1 LKDLLFI
8 VYQMFMKTGRL
19 KQSVH
24 CTLFILLSK
33 LCFAQGSC
41 PPNLDFESGSL
52 QHWECFTGGVVLSA
66 GQNTMS
72 LSPSSPVANRHTVFG
87 PSSAGVLDAYGQ
99 FPVVCPNGSGYSLK
113 LGNNGTQRQ
122 AERISYTFTIP
133 SGQNEYSVVYQYAVV
148 FQNPNHTAQEQP
160 KFTARV
166 YDVAAGSYISCASF
180 EFVATSNIPGFAQ
193 SAVNSNVWY
202 KPWTAVTINL
212 SGYSGKTVRLEF
224 TTADCTQGAHFGY
237 AYVDVNTG
245 CNALVSGTDFCAGTG
260 ALSLQAPFGFKEY
273 IWYNQSMTQ
282 QLGTGASL
290 VLSPAPSS
298 VTTYALD
305 VKPYAGMGCRDTI
318 YTTVTPAA
326 EPPANA
332 GDDRVL
338 CNGQSATIG
347 SAAVAGY
354 AYSWSPATGLND
366 PNIASPVAAPGVT
379 TEYILT
385 VTDLV
390 RGCSKQDKVMVSVRT
405 AAGVDIT
412 ASAAAICE
420 GSTVRLTATGGSGFQ
435 WFHNAEAI
443 PGATAASISVDQPG
457 KYAVQLI
464 ENGCSAF
471 ADKTVDLPVVKRP
484 AADFSFDKYCLG
496 YPTRFTNTSSTHNNP
511 VSYTWTINGK
521 TSSEVNPV
529 VSFTDAKEY
538 DIQLTVTPQACPDL
552 AAVIIKKIRPES
564 PVAGI
569 SYLPK
574 NAVANQALRLEAR
587 SLGSSYEWF
596 PASHLSNNRSA
607 TPTYTGSTEQH
618 FIIRILRPS
627 GCVTVDTQLVR
638 IFKER
643 EVYVPKAFTPNND
656 GQNDRMYP
664 FLVGIREL
672 RVFRIMNRWG
682 VIVYEAK
689 TDLPGWDG
697 SYRGAAQPMDGYVW
711 EALAIDVDGNTITR
725 KGSFTLIR

>member
-1 LKDLLFI
+1 
-8 VYQMFMKTGRL
+8 MKTGRL

-33 LCFAQGSC
+33 LCLAQGSC

-52 QHWECFTGGVVLSA
+52 QHWECFTGGVVLSG

-72 LSPSSPVANRHTVFG
+72 LFPSSPVANRHTVFG
-87 PSSAGVLDAYGQ
+87 PSSAGVVDAYGQ

-122 AERISYTFTIP
+122 AERISYTFSIP
-133 SGQNEYSVVYQYAVV
+133 AGQNEYSVVYQYAVV

-193 SAVNSNVWY
+193 SAINGNVWY

-212 SGYSGKTVRLEF
+212 SGYAGKTVRLEF

-245 CNALVSGTDFCAGTG
+245 CNALVSGADFCAGTG
-260 ALSLQAPFGFKEY
+260 ALSLQAPFGYKDY
-273 IWYNQSMTQ
+273 IWFNQSLTQ
-282 QLGTGASL
+282 QIGTGASL

-305 VKPYAGMGCRDTI
+305 VVPYAGMGCRDTI
-318 YTTVTPAA
+318 YTTITPAPA
-326 EPPANA
+326 PPANA
-332 GDDRVL
+332 GDDIVL
-338 CNGQSATIG
+338 CSGQSANIG
-347 SAAVAGY
+347 SSAVAGY
-354 AYSWSPATGLND
+354 AYHWSPAAGLDN
-366 PNIASPVAAPGVT
+366 PNSANPVAAPVVT

-390 RGCSKQDKVMVSVRT
+390 RGCSKQDRVTVAVRT
-405 AAGVDIT
+405 DAAVDIN
-412 ASAAAICE
+412 ASAAVICE
-420 GSTVRLTATGGSGFQ
+420 GSSVTLTATGGSGFQ
-435 WFHNAEAI
+435 WFHNAQAI
-443 PGATAASISVDQPG
+443 PGATAPSITVDQPG
-457 KYAVQLI
+457 KYAVKVIQ
-464 ENGCSAF
+464 NGCNAF
-471 ADKTVDLPVVKRP
+471 ADKTMDLAMIKKPV
-484 AADFSFDKYCLG
+484 ADFSFDRYCIG
-496 YPTRFTNTSSTHNNP
+496 QPTRFTNTSSTDGNP
-511 VSYTWTINGK
+511 VSYTWSINGQ
-521 TSSEVNPV
+521 TSMEINPV
-529 VSFTDAKEY
+529 VSFTDPKVY
-538 DIQLTVTPQACPDL
+538 DIQLNVTPLACPEL
-552 AAVIIKKIRPES
+552 AASVSKNIEPEA
-564 PVAGI
+564 PAAGI
-569 SYLPK
+569 SYMPK
-574 NAVANQALRLEAR
+574 NAVTNKAVQLEAR
-587 SLGSSYEWF
+587 PFGSSYEWL
-596 PASHLSNNRSA
+596 PASQLSNSRSA
-607 TPTYTGSTEQH
+607 TPTYKGGAEQH
-618 FIIRILRPS
+618 FIVKIIRPS

-638 IFKER
+638 IFRER

-682 VIVYEAK
+682 VVVYEAK

-697 SYRGAAQPMDGYVW
+697 SYRGAPQPMDGYVW